1 MKLRLQGQPV
11 VQVWG
16 TGTPH
21 REFLS
26 VDDLADASVHV
37 MKHYSDEMPL
47 NAGAGADISMREFA
61 ELNCRSC
68 RLPWPTAFDTSR
80 PDGTPRKLLDVPSTE
95 RPWLARFG

>member
-47 NAGAGADISMREFA
+47 NVGARADISMREFA
-61 ELNCRSC
+61 ELNLISC
-68 RLPWPTAFDTSR
+68 QFARANTWRTSC
-80 PDGTPRKLLDVPSTE
+80 
-95 RPWLARFG
+95 